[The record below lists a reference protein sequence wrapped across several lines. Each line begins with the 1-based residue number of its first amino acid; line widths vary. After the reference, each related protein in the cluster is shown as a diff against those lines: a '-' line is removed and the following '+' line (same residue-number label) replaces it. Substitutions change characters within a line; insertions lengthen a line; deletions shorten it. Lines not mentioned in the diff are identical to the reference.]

1 MEEKKVKQA
10 FLKIKQDIADLKKE
24 ISGIKNNKDN
34 KKEKEIIIAASGFF
48 DPIHRGHIEYLQK
61 AKELGGKLIV
71 IVDSDEQTIKKK
83 GYVFM
88 PQTDRISIVK
98 SLKFVDEAMLSIDR
112 DISVCESLR
121 FLNPDI
127 FAKGGDRTSKEIPEA
142 EVCRECNIKII
153 DRLGKKI
160 QSSSEL
166 VKKSKKLKK

>member
-1 MEEKKVKQA
+1 MEERKLRRA
-10 FLKIKQDIADLKKE
+10 FLKIKKDIEDLKKE
-24 ISGIKNNKDN
+24 I
-34 KKEKEIIIAASGFF
+34 KKEDKAERIIAASGFF

-61 AKELGGKLIV
+61 AKELGGKLVV

-88 PQTDRISIVK
+88 PQTDRMSIIK
-98 SLKFVDEAMLSIDR
+98 SLKFVDEVMLSLDK

-127 FAKGGDRTSKEIPEA
+127 FAKGGDRTSREIPEA
-142 EVCRECNIKII
+142 RVCKECNIKII

-166 VKKSKKLKK
+166 VKRSKKFKK